1 MRTFRSLSV
10 SAFVLLAILF
20 LAPAMQAHAQMPAY
34 LHAISDLR
42 TARAWLQQDSRPQIA
57 PSRNH
62 AIEEI
67 SKAID
72 DMKRAAARDGKDLDQ
87 VPPPHNGGDPN
98 APAHT
103 AMRLLDEAY
112 NDVARGADAPQNQ
125 GLQARS
131 LRHIDMARAAL
142 RNIFQGQP

>member
-1 MRTFRSLSV
+1 MRIPRPLSV
-10 SAFVLLAILF
+10 SAFVLLALLF
-20 LAPAMQAHAQMPAY
+20 LAPAKQVNAQMPAY

-42 TARAWLQQDSRPQIA
+42 SARAYLQQDPRPQFA

-72 DMKRAAARDGKDLDQ
+72 EMKRAAVDDGKNIWRT
-87 VPPPHNGGDPN
+87 PPPQSGGDPG

-112 NDVARGADAPQNQ
+112 GDVSRGADSPQNQ

-131 LRHIDMARAAL
+131 LRHIDVAREAL
-142 RNIFQGQP
+142 RHIIQGQP